1 MSVESFGQVNPL
13 AAGALLEEA
22 RTLVFG
28 GRRALELYAGS
39 GLFSLLLSPR
49 YEEVVA
55 VEISKEAVRRGEMD
69 RKRLGAENVR
79 FLRMDARKAEALGAF
94 DLVVVDPPRAGLP
107 PEVRAYLL
115 RARPREIL
123 YVSCDPATWARDV
136 GALVQGGYRLAF
148 ARPYDFFPFTH
159 HVEVLSLLRL

>member
-1 MSVESFGQVNPL
+1 MQ
-13 AAGALLEEA
+13 AQ
-22 RTLVFG
+22 
-28 GRRALELYAGS
+28 RRE
-39 GLFSLLLSPR
+39 
-49 YEEVVA
+49 EEVVA

-123 YVSCDPATWARDV
+123 YVSCD
-136 GALVQGGYRLAF
+136 RLAF